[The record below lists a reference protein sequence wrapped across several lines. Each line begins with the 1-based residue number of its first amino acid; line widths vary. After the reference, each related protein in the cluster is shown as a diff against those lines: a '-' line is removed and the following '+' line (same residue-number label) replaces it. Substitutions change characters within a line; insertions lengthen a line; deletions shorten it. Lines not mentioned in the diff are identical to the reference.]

1 MNNLPEDLASTSAPI
16 LTVSSDILYRQLG
29 KEAVLLHIPSGNY
42 FSLNPTAILLWE
54 AISAGSPDHGIEK
67 VAMEYD
73 VEPEQVRQD
82 YLDLVNALYEN
93 ELLVR

>member
-1 MNNLPEDLASTSAPI
+1 MSNLPENLTSTVAPI

-54 AISAGSPDHGIEK
+54 AITIGSPESGIEK

-73 VEPEQVRQD
+73 VELEQVRQD
-82 YLDLVNALYEN
+82 YLDLVDALCEN
-93 ELLVR
+93 ELLSR